1 VPSDTGSS
9 RGDTPKKH
17 VQVAL
22 QTLARVVQ
30 MLYFES
36 TYTCLMNLSQRWQQT
51 RQGFHP
57 TFWVA
62 NVLEL
67 FERFAFYGS
76 KAVLTVF
83 LANKVGLADEAGTLA
98 GLFSGVIYSLP
109 IVAGVFV
116 DKYGFKKTLIAC
128 FFIFCVGYFLIGLG
142 GMAWGATIV
151 QQVGAKP
158 YMIAFLL
165 LTAVGGSLIK
175 PCIVG
180 TVARTSTDD
189 SRALGFSIYYTLV
202 NIGGAIGPMIAM
214 TVRENIGIEFVLV
227 MSSITSGLLLLG
239 TMLFFNEPQ
248 AAADESE
255 KRTFTKVFADMILVF
270 GNLKFILFL
279 VIFSGF
285 WIMFWQIF
293 YLLPFYTTDVLKY
306 DRFEVIETVDAWG
319 VIIFTIPM
327 TALVKKWKPFTA
339 MTIGFL
345 IASVAW
351 IFVGASTTILLTVI
365 GIAIYALG
373 EATQAPR
380 FYEYVSSLA
389 PKDQIGTF
397 MGFAFL
403 PVAIG
408 SFSAGKVADVL
419 RLGYMNTNPSMMWY
433 VVSGIGFGAVALMI
447 LYDRLNPW
455 IDRAEQ
461 QLGRVLPVILFALYG
476 LAAYRYDYWALVGL
490 LVASAAISFLYSPAE
505 RNRSFM
511 AYSILSI
518 FLHALFFFVIL

>member
-1 VPSDTGSS
+1 
-9 RGDTPKKH
+9 
-17 VQVAL
+17 
-22 QTLARVVQ
+22 
-30 MLYFES
+30 
-36 TYTCLMNLSQRWQQT
+36 
-51 RQGFHP
+51 
-57 TFWVA
+57 
-62 NVLEL
+62 
-67 FERFAFYGS
+67 
-76 KAVLTVF
+76 
-83 LANKVGLADEAGTLA
+83 
-98 GLFSGVIYSLP
+98 SLP
-109 IVAGVFV
+109 VVAGVFV
-116 DKYGFKKTLIAC
+116 DKFGFKRTLVAC

-142 GMAWGATIV
+142 GMAWG
-151 QQVGAKP
+151 GALMQSIGTKP
-158 YMIAFLL
+158 YMTAVLL

-180 TVARTSTDD
+180 TVARTSSES

-202 NIGGAIGPMIAM
+202 NLGGAIGPMIAL

-239 TMLFFNEPQ
+239 TVFFFNEPH
-248 AAADESE
+248 ASSSDPE
-255 KRTFTKVFADMILVF
+255 KRTFNKVFEDMILVF

-285 WIMFWQIF
+285 WVMFWQIF
-293 YLLPFYTTDVLKY
+293 YLLPFYITDVLKY
-306 DRFEVIETVDAWG
+306 SRFEIIETVDAWG
-319 VIIFTIPM
+319 VIVFTIPM

-339 MTIGFL
+339 MIIGFL

-365 GIAIYALG
+365 GIGIYALG

-419 RLGYMNTNPSMMWY
+419 RLGYMATDPSMMWY
-433 VVSGIGFGAVALMI
+433 VVSGIGFGSVVLMV
-447 LYDRLNPW
+447 LYDQLNSW
-455 IDRAEQ
+455 IDRMEQ
-461 QLGRVLPVILFALYG
+461 QLGSALPLILFALYA
-476 LAAYRYDYWALVGL
+476 LAAYRYDYWVLLGL
-490 LVASAAISFLYSPAE
+490 AAASVAISRTYPAE
-505 RNRSFM
+505 ARSRALM
-511 AYSILSI
+511 AFSILSI
-518 FLHALFFFVIL
+518 FLHALIFFVIL